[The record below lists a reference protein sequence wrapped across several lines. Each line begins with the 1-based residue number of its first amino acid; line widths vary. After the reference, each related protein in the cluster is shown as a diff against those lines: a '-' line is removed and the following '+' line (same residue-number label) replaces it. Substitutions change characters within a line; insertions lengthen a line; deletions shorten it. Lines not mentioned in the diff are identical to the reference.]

1 MIFMIDNKM
10 ISIVIPVFNSEAT
23 ISDLVT
29 ELITHISKDHPLE
42 VVLVNDDSDD
52 RSENECIGL
61 FKKYPEKVKFYS
73 LAKNVGEHNAVMAG
87 LNKVKGDWAVIMD
100 DDFQNP
106 VAEVS
111 KLIEYILNN
120 NYDVVYTKYDKKQHS
135 AFKNIG
141 SYFNNKVANIMLK
154 KPNELYLSSFKA
166 IKQKL
171 ISEIIKY
178 KLPYPYID
186 GLILRTTNNIG
197 VIEVQHKSRSQGQSG
212 YTIKKLISL
221 WLNMFTNFSVVP
233 LRIATFLGV
242 VLSFGGFL
250 FAIAILVEKLFYP
263 EVPQGYASLVI
274 IFIIFSG
281 VQLVFIGLIGE
292 YLGRLFISNN
302 KHPQFFI
309 TKKFE
314 NFET

>member
-42 VVLVNDDSDD
+42 VVLVNDYSDD

-61 FKKYPEKVKFYS
+61 FKRYPEIVKFYS

-233 LRIATFLGV
+233 LRIATFLGA

>member
-1 MIFMIDNKM
+1 MISMIDNKM

-23 ISDLVT
+23 ISDLVN
-29 ELITHISKDHPLE
+29 ELITHLSKDHQLE
-42 VVLVNDDSDD
+42 VVLVNDYSDD

-61 FKKYPEKVKFYS
+61 FKRYPEIVKFYS

-197 VIEVQHKSRSQGQSG
+197 LIEVQHNIRSQGHSG

-233 LRIATFLGV
+233 LRIATVLGV

-250 FAIAILVEKLFYP
+250 FAIAILIEKLFYP

>member
-1 MIFMIDNKM
+1 MIDNKM

>member
-233 LRIATFLGV
+233 LRIATFLGA

>member
-233 LRIATFLGV
+233 LRIATFLGA

-314 NFET
+314 NIET

>member
-1 MIFMIDNKM
+1 M

-233 LRIATFLGV
+233 LRIATFLGA